1 MDELNI
7 NELKELVLFYNRKC
21 AELELQSLE
30 RQLKINRLSDTISR
44 LTVHLE
50 AMNAPRQPEV
60 VQEQPTKP
68 KTVAKKTKTGK

>member
-7 NELKELVLFYNRKC
+7 NELKELILFYNRKC

-30 RQLKINRLSDTISR
+30 RQLKINRLSN
-44 LTVHLE
+44 TVNSLNSMVE
-50 AMNAPRQPEV
+50 AMNAPRQPDV
-60 VQEQPTKP
+60 VQEQPIKE

>member
-1 MDELNI
+1 LDELNI
-7 NELKELVLFYNRKC
+7 NELKELVLFYNKKC

-30 RQLKINRLSDTISR
+30 RQLKVNRLSDTVSK

-60 VQEQPTKP
+60 VQEHPVKQ
-68 KTVAKKTKTGK
+68 KTIAKKTKTGK

>member
-7 NELKELVLFYNRKC
+7 NELKELVLFYNKKC

-30 RQLKINRLSDTISR
+30 RQLKVNRLSDTVSK

-60 VQEQPTKP
+60 VQEQPVKQ
-68 KTVAKKTKTGK
+68 KTVTKKTKTVK

>member
-7 NELKELVLFYNRKC
+7 NELKELILFYNKKC

-30 RQLKINRLSDTISR
+30 RQLKVNRLSDTVKK

-60 VQEQPTKP
+60 VQEQPVKQ